1 MAAIPLGKTIEA
13 SYRFAFANILSVFGI
28 VWLPSLIFLAV
39 LGGVAWRVWPDIQA
53 LQSVHLQSGNGSHF
67 ALTDEDR
74 DRVLRALHG
83 AWRFAVPVGLAG
95 LVLRAMIA
103 VGVLEKAL
111 GRREGPVF
119 VYFSLGAPLWRM
131 MGASLLAG
139 IAVMG
144 VAVATCIAVAA
155 LLWGVAHYA
164 GGISGLAKFVSVAAA
179 ATWIVYMALRL
190 VFFLPAVV
198 VAEERIGFA
207 RAWELG
213 RGNVWRILG
222 LLLAVFL
229 PAAIVAGTL
238 SRVLT
243 GGMSMMGPQ
252 MAAIVSRSASPTQA
266 LAAVLSRLHGVWP
279 LLLALDIVYVTLMTG
294 LALGAMANAYKA
306 VTAPETRT

>member
-1 MAAIPLGKTIEA
+1 MAGIPLGKTIEA

-39 LGGVAWRVWPDIQA
+39 LGVAAWLVWPDIQT
-53 LQSVHLQSGNGSHF
+53 LQSVHLQGGNGSHF

-74 DRVLRALHG
+74 DQVMHVLRSAG
-83 AWRFAVPVGLAG
+83 RFAVPVGLAG
-95 LVLRAMIA
+95 LAMRAMIA

-111 GRREGPVF
+111 GRRERPVF
-119 VYFSLGAPLWRM
+119 VYFSLGAPVWRM
-131 MGASLLAG
+131 IGASLMAG
-139 IAVMG
+139 IAVFG
-144 VAVATCIAVAA
+144 VVLATGFAVAG

-164 GGISGLAKFVSVAAA
+164 GGISGLAKFASVAAA
-179 ATWIVYMALRL
+179 ATWIVYVALRL

-198 VAEERIGFA
+198 VAEERIGLA
-207 RAWELG
+207 RAWALG

-222 LLLAVFL
+222 LMLAVLL
-229 PAAIVAGTL
+229 PAAIVDGIL
-238 SRVLT
+238 SRLLT
-243 GGMSMMGPQ
+243 GGMTMT
-252 MAAIVSRSASPTQA
+252 AIAGQAASPAQA